1 MLVLETL
8 QGLKGLIRM
17 NDIWTKLGVFFG
29 HVLALTMVICAW
41 LIIITV
47 TLKVIWFTLFRILL

>member
-1 MLVLETL
+1 MVLETL
-8 QGLKGLIRM
+8 RVLKGLMKM

-29 HVLALTMVICAW
+29 HMLALAMVICAW

-47 TLKVIWFTLFRILL
+47 TLKCLWFIIVRFLG